1 MKIRSLHPEFFTD
14 KKLAQLPYEAR
25 ILFAGLWCHAN
36 DYGHGRHLPKN
47 IEGAVFPH
55 DVIDITD
62 LLTRLEREGLVRVY
76 EVDGERF
83 YEIPNW
89 GVYQSPKYQGK
100 TKIPAPTS
108 DSYVSEEVLPNP
120 GLFSP
125 TLGEHWNKLSPGV
138 GVGVGVGEGA
148 AAHPEE
154 QSFKVFHKQRAA
166 GEVDTRRKNGVAV
179 TSPGGLAR
187 TIAEDPDFVAESVR
201 LFEHRDCVKCGGA
214 GFIPHYSPGGGG
226 GKTECVL

>member
-14 KKLAQLPYEAR
+14 KKLAQLPFEAR

-55 DVIDITD
+55 DIIDIVD

-125 TLGEHWNKLSPGV
+125 KLGEDWNKLSPGV
-138 GVGVGVGEGA
+138 GVGVGVGVA
-148 AAHPEE
+148 ALTEE
-154 QSFKVFHKQRAA
+154 PSFEVFHRQRAA
-166 GEVDTRRKNGVAV
+166 KEAETQKAD
-179 TSPGGLAR
+179 GLAVR
-187 TIAEDPDFVAESVR
+187 SLNGLAGSIAGRSDFHDESRR
-201 LFEHRDCVKCGGA
+201 LFAHVDCRKCGGA
-214 GFIPHYSPGGGG
+214 GFIPHYSPGSGG